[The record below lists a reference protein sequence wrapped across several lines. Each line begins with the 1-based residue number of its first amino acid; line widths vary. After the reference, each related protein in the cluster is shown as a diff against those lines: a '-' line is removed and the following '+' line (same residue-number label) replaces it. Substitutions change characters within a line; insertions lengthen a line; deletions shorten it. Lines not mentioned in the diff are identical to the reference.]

1 MTLRQT
7 LAVGAGWLYFARYTS
22 GLVSATW
29 QPQAKSAF
37 SPCGHS
43 CCLTARTY
51 PRIHMDAGTPAPSA
65 KPSSAQPVSCCSL
78 LRQPGSPF
86 PLQAINTPVLFCAAA
101 SSRDE
106 AAHRKPTDSGTEH
119 KGEKHFCSHTYKGNQ
134 NGSFEKSLLG
144 KPSLR
149 DTNASGSS
157 KYYGT
162 LVMKL
167 FCCSESTKH
176 AVLTGTAAR
185 CPS

>member
-157 KYYGT
+157 KYYGP
-162 LVMKL
+162 LFMKR
-167 FCCSESTKH
+167 SS
-176 AVLTGTAAR
+176 AA
-185 CPS
+185 

>member
-1 MTLRQT
+1 MPGIYRT
-7 LAVGAGWLYFARYTS
+7 VGVG
-22 GLVSATW
+22 SATW

-106 AAHRKPTDSGTEH
+106 AAQRKPTESTAAE
-119 KGEKHFCSHTYKGNQ
+119 ST
-134 NGSFEKSLLG
+134 GSFCPQREIPWDRTQVGISTSAHTRTKG
-144 KPSLR
+144 IK
-149 DTNASGSS
+149 TASSRR
-157 KYYGT
+157 
-162 LVMKL
+162 
-167 FCCSESTKH
+167 
-176 AVLTGTAAR
+176 AR
-185 CPS
+185 CVNPASETQMHLVPVNITAPW

>member
-1 MTLRQT
+1 MTVRQT
-7 LAVGAGWLYFARYTS
+7 LALGAGWLCFARHIKEGRARKRHVAAPS
-22 GLVSATW
+22 LGGL
-29 QPQAKSAF
+29 AKSAF
-37 SPCGHS
+37 SHCGHS

-51 PRIHMDAGTPAPSA
+51 PRIQMDAGTPAPSA

-119 KGEKHFCSHTYKGNQ
+119 KGEKHFCSHTYKRNQ

-157 KYYGT
+157 KYYGP
-162 LVMKL
+162 LLMKR
-167 FCCSESTKH
+167 SS
-176 AVLTGTAAR
+176 AA
-185 CPS
+185 

>member
-1 MTLRQT
+1 
-7 LAVGAGWLYFARYTS
+7 
-22 GLVSATW
+22 
-29 QPQAKSAF
+29 
-37 SPCGHS
+37 
-43 CCLTARTY
+43 
-51 PRIHMDAGTPAPSA
+51 MDAGTPAPSA

-106 AAHRKPTDSGTEH
+106 AAQRKPTESTAAESTCS
-119 KGEKHFCSHTYKGNQ
+119 FCQPRIIPWDRTLGGKTLPRSHTYKGNQ

-157 KYYGT
+157 KYYGP
-162 LVMKL
+162 LFMKR
-167 FCCSESTKH
+167 SS
-176 AVLTGTAAR
+176 AAWR
-185 CPS
+185 ARSMLC

>member
-7 LAVGAGWLYFARYTS
+7 LAVGAGWLCFARHIKEGRARKRHVAAPS
-22 GLVSATW
+22 LGGL
-29 QPQAKSAF
+29 AKSAF
-37 SPCGHS
+37 SHCGHS

-51 PRIHMDAGTPAPSA
+51 PRIQMDAGTPAPSA

-162 LVMKL
+162 LVMKR
-167 FCCSESTKH
+167 CS
-176 AVLTGTAAR
+176 AAR
-185 CPS
+185 RARSMLC